1 MVFPLGLLRKLFSS
15 SNKNKK
21 RVVSRRK
28 SVKKIRKARAN
39 ASISLRRITQYERD
53 YCNTNAIEAGNYTFE
68 LTDMPD
74 YAAFAN
80 LYEYYRIDKV
90 KVDFR
95 AMNNQAPQG
104 GGGVQGTNVNSFTSL
119 GRIHSVIDYNSANN
133 YNATRAGI
141 QDMMK
146 DNSYRCT
153 TSSRNHSRTFT
164 PKILIEA
171 GGASVGA
178 ISKSK
183 QWIPTGTTTNA
194 LSHYCLK
201 WLLEGGD
208 GAAGQASFM
217 IEPTVTM
224 WVSFKDIKSQ

>member
-1 MVFPLGLLRKLFSS
+1 MVFPLGLIRKLFSS
-15 SNKNKK
+15 SKKTKK

-28 SVKKIRKARAN
+28 SLKRARKPKAN
-39 ASISLRRITQYERD
+39 GAISIKRITQYD
-53 YCNTNAIEAGNYTFE
+53 KDFCNTSTIEAGNYTFE

-95 AMNNQAPQG
+95 AMNNMA
-104 GGGVQGTNVNSFTSL
+104 TNAISSVGASFVSL
-119 GRIHSVIDYNSANN
+119 GRVHTVIDYNSANN

-146 DNSYRCT
+146 DNSYKCT
-153 TSSRNHSRTFT
+153 TSNKSHTRTFV
-164 PKILIEA
+164 PKILMEA

-178 ISKSK
+178 VSKAK
-183 QWIPTGTTTNA
+183 QWIPTGLTTNG

-208 GAAGQASFM
+208 GPAGQPSFL

>member
-15 SNKNKK
+15 SKKTQK
-21 RVVSRRK
+21 RVLSRRK
-28 SVKKIRKARAN
+28 S
-39 ASISLRRITQYERD
+39 LRRARKPKSNGAISIKRIVQYD
-53 YCNTNAIEAGNYTFE
+53 KDFVGTNVIEAGNYTFE

-74 YAAFAN
+74 YAAFSN
-80 LYEYYRIDKV
+80 LYEYFRIDKV

-95 AMNNQAPQG
+95 AMNNQAPYAANG
-104 GGGVQGTNVNSFTSL
+104 NVAGTGFVSM
-119 GRIHSVIDYNSANN
+119 GRIHTAIDYNSANN

-146 DNSYRCT
+146 DNSYKCT
-153 TSSRNHSRTFT
+153 TSNRNHTRTFT

-178 ISKSK
+178 VSKAK
-183 QWIPTGTTTNA
+183 QWIPTGATTAPLT
-194 LSHYCLK
+194 HYCLK

-208 GAAGQASFM
+208 GVAGQQSYV